1 MTKIII
7 NSVVSII
14 EQNNGVV
21 QITMEDRDNKN
32 MFSRDILSGL
42 MQAYK
47 KIEENRAC
55 KAVIITGFDS
65 YFCSGGTQDSLL
77 SLNDTQ
83 GNFSDVNI
91 YSLPLECRVPV
102 ISAIQGHAIGGG
114 FVMGLFSDIVLLS
127 KESYYTLNFMKYGF
141 TPGMG
146 STLIVPTK
154 LGVDLGSEMLLSAN
168 QYRGDELQQRGVGLQ
183 VLPRKSVL
191 SRAYELA
198 DLIAQKPLRSV
209 SLLKKH
215 LCQQVRDKL
224 PTFIEQELAMHA
236 QTMHQPEVT
245 DNIKRLFGQPSA
257 APARASNVMDNAPS
271 TTAEHSERAGSA
283 THRQTTAAA
292 VAEQDIAIISVAG
305 RFPEAENVD
314 TFWQNL
320 QQGLDC
326 IVDIPDERAALFGL
340 ESNALAC
347 RWGGF
352 IHDVDKFD
360 PLFFKISPR
369 EAQLMDPQERLLLE
383 EVWNLLE
390 SRGYTKQKLAQQ
402 YDHKVAVYTASMYQQ
417 YHAFDTEQDKKSM
430 VAMSSLSSMANRIS
444 HFFDLHGPSMAV
456 DTMCSGAASAIYLAC
471 QNLLSGACRLAI
483 VGATNLSIHGYK
495 YQALSQSQ
503 LLAEQSAVR
512 GFGESGGFIPGET
525 VGAVLLKPL
534 RDAIQ
539 DKDDVLAVI
548 KGVHTDHKGT
558 TDGFNVSDPDALK
571 RLMSGCLQTAKM
583 APQQIDYIETSVA
596 GATVSDSAEIEAM
609 KQVFCDT
616 AGDIK
621 LPIGTVKSSI
631 GHAEAASG
639 LTQLIKVA
647 MQLKHR
653 VLTPSILH
661 QPLNPKLDLDSAPF
675 TIQDKFAPW
684 TTAAAERP
692 RSAMI
697 NTLGAGGSGCCMVLE
712 ECLTAKSATKVA
724 GVRRDRVMVFSAQN
738 EARLKELVTRHMAH
752 FSTEQDIHLDD
763 VAYTLI
769 EGREA
774 MPTRL
779 SCVVNTIEQLRDY
792 LAAWLDGKAQAEVFF
807 HDIEHTSRHA
817 SIELDSANDTEL
829 LKQAKLWVQGGHLS
843 WASLYGEQHGVLP
856 QIIALPTY
864 PFARRHCWLPK
875 PAEKPSPNSA
885 QQIDTPT
892 QPVLSA
898 TDIAQAS
905 DANSTQPLLHSEV
918 TELVVETVGQIL
930 GLGRD
935 ELQLTTPL
943 KALGVTSVTKMLIVS
958 ALCDGME
965 QLDETQ
971 VGSELLQADSVS
983 DLIAVIQCTQPKP
996 AQEAEAKQVPIDLPG
1011 YISQATSSG
1020 YRFEYESSATQL
1032 LDEIDEHSVI
1042 VIGAGPAGI
1051 MAALSAV
1058 LNGVEQVYLFDKRKV
1073 VDRMQ
1078 MVTIYQNALP
1088 YLQRFGVLTQLMER
1102 GTPIAQHNFFYTRSD
1117 NESTRYYQK
1126 QIDKAQLTT
1135 TQFNAP
1141 GNTHKSA
1148 YDEFVGESVLAIS
1161 LADLQ
1166 DVLLTAARD
1175 KGVHIYFNVEA
1186 QVVPT
1191 EGEQASVTLRNL
1203 QLESHFTVTPELVI
1217 LADGECSS
1225 NAQAVGICY
1234 DTETANKGEECWYIY
1249 HCRATSDSSAL
1260 NYKFSF
1266 DADQQLSGCE
1276 FGLFYPNRDELG
1288 VAVYTANGELP
1299 STAQLAQRAQFFADA
1314 QQSKVGE
1321 VLWISKPIDVQ
1332 YTRASTFISKNIM
1345 LTGDASGTGSPV
1357 AGMGAVLAISAYASA
1372 TDEYF
1377 KLRGRDKQAAE
1388 QAYNARQSSFVEA
1401 WQDRS
1406 CDIWSKIDN
1415 LPSSHQSTA
1424 QSAQQKLELET
1435 PL

>member
-47 KIEENRAC
+47 KIEENRTC

-245 DNIKRLFGQPSA
+245 DNIKRLFGQPSS
-257 APARASNVMDNAPS
+257 APARASNAMDSAPS
-271 TTAEHSERAGSA
+271 ETIAHSERTESA
-283 THRQTTAAA
+283 AHRDTTAAS
-292 VAEQDIAIISVAG
+292 VSEQDIAIVSVAG
-305 RFPEAENVD
+305 RFPEAENVAK
-314 TFWQNL
+314 FWQNL
-320 QQGLDC
+320 QQGMDC
-326 IVDIPDERAALFGL
+326 VIDIPEERAALFGS
-340 ESNALAC
+340 ESAALAC

-352 IHDVDKFD
+352 IHGVDKFD

-417 YHAFDTEQDKKSM
+417 YHAFDTEQDKKAM

-471 QNLLSGACRLAI
+471 QSLLSGACRLAI

-503 LLAEQSAVR
+503 LLAEQSTVR
-512 GFGESGGFIPGET
+512 GFGESGGFIPAET

-539 DKDDVLAVI
+539 DNDEVLAVI

-558 TDGFNVSDPDALK
+558 TDGFNVSDPDALT
-571 RLMSGCLQTAKM
+571 RLMAGCLQTAKVT
-583 APQQIDYIETSVA
+583 PQQIHYVETSVA
-596 GATVSDSAEIEAM
+596 GATVSDSAEIQAM
-609 KQVFCDT
+609 KQVFCD
-616 AGDIK
+616 ALGNRK

-647 MQLKHR
+647 MQLKHG

-661 QPLNPKLDLDSAPF
+661 TPLNPKLDLDNAPF
-675 TIQDKFAPW
+675 TIQDKLAPW
-684 TTAAAERP
+684 TTAAEQP

-712 ECLTAKSATKVA
+712 ECLTAKSATKVE

-738 EARLKELVTRHMAH
+738 ETRLKELVTRHMEH

-763 VAYTLI
+763 LAYTLI

-779 SCVVNTIEQLRDY
+779 SCVVNTIEQLREY
-792 LAAWLDGKAQAEVFF
+792 LAAWLDGKAQAQVFF

-817 SIELDSANDTEL
+817 SIELDVENDTEL
-829 LKQAKLWVQGGHLS
+829 LKQAKLWVQGGQLS
-843 WASLYGEQHGVLP
+843 WVSLYGEQHSVLP

-875 PAEKPSPNSA
+875 AAQKPSLNSA
-885 QQIDTPT
+885 QQIDTPA
-892 QPVLSA
+892 QPALSE

-905 DANSTQPLLHSEV
+905 DANAVQPSHQTEV
-918 TELVVETVGQIL
+918 AELVGETVGQIL
-930 GLGRD
+930 GLSRD

-958 ALCDGME
+958 ALCDGIE
-965 QLDETQ
+965 QLDEAQ

-983 DLIAVIQCTQPKP
+983 DLITVIERVQPAP
-996 AQEAEAKQVPIDLPG
+996 AQTVGAKHMPSDLPG

-1020 YRFEYESSATQL
+1020 YRFEYENSATQL
-1032 LDEIDEHSVI
+1032 LDEIDEHSVV

-1058 LNGVEQVYLFDKRKV
+1058 LNGVERVYLFDKRKA

-1088 YLQRFGVLTQLMER
+1088 YLQRFGVLTQLIER

-1126 QIDKAQLTT
+1126 EIDEAQLAT
-1135 TQFNAP
+1135 TQLTAA
-1141 GNTHKSA
+1141 GTSHKSA

-1166 DVLLTAARD
+1166 DVLLIAAREQ
-1175 KGVHIYFNVEA
+1175 GVRIYFNVEA
-1186 QVVPT
+1186 KVVPT
-1191 EGEQASVTLRNL
+1191 ELEQASVTLTNL
-1203 QLESHFTVTPELVI
+1203 QLGSTSTVTPELVI

-1234 DTETANKGEECWYIY
+1234 DIETSNKGEECWYIY
-1249 HCRATSDSSAL
+1249 HCRAVGDRSTL

-1266 DADQQLSGCE
+1266 DAEQQLSGCA

-1288 VAVYTANGELP
+1288 VAVYSANGELP
-1299 STAQLAQRAQFFADA
+1299 SAEQLAQRAQFFSDS
-1314 QQSKVGE
+1314 QQNSVGE

-1332 YTRASTFISKNIM
+1332 YSRASTFISKNIM

-1377 KLRGRDKQAAE
+1377 KLRGRDKLAAE
-1388 QAYNARQSSFVEA
+1388 QAYNERQSSFVDA

-1424 QSAQQKLELET
+1424 QSAQQNLELET

>member
-14 EQNNGVV
+14 EQSNGVV

-168 QYRGDELQQRGVGLQ
+168 QYRGDELQQRRVGLQ

-215 LCQQVRDKL
+215 LCQQVSEKL
-224 PTFIEQELAMHA
+224 PKYIEQELAMHA

-245 DNIKRLFGQPSA
+245 DNIKRLFGQPSSTS
-257 APARASNVMDNAPS
+257 ARLSNAL
-271 TTAEHSERAGSA
+271 ERAPIETAVHNERSGDTTRRDTTTSA
-283 THRQTTAAA
+283 IS
-292 VAEQDIAIISVAG
+292 EQDIAIVSVAG

-314 TFWQNL
+314 TFWANL
-320 QQGLDC
+320 QQGMDC
-326 IVDIPDERAALFGL
+326 VVDIPDERAALFGS
-340 ESNALAC
+340 ESAALRC

-352 IHDVDKFD
+352 IHGVDKFD

-383 EVWNLLE
+383 EVWHLLE
-390 SRGYTKQKLAQQ
+390 RRGYTKQKLAQQ

-417 YHAFDTEQDKKSM
+417 YHAFDTEQDKKAM
-430 VAMSSLSSMANRIS
+430 VAMSSLSSMPNRIS

-512 GFGESGGFIPGET
+512 GFGESGGFIPGEA

-539 DKDDVLAVI
+539 DNDDVLAVI
-548 KGVHTDHKGT
+548 KGVHTDHKGA
-558 TDGFNVSDPDALK
+558 TDGFNASDPDALT
-571 RLMSGCLQTAKM
+571 RLMTGCLQNAKM
-583 APQQIDYIETSVA
+583 TPQQIDYVETSVA
-596 GATVSDSAEIEAM
+596 GATVSDRAEIQAM
-609 KQVFCDT
+609 KQVFCDI
-616 AGDIK
+616 AGKRK
-621 LPIGTVKSSI
+621 LPIGTVKPSI

-647 MQLKHR
+647 MQLKHG

-661 QPLNPKLDLDSAPF
+661 QPLNPKLDLDCTPF
-675 TIQDKFAPW
+675 TIQDQFGSW
-684 TTAAAERP
+684 TTADPEQP

-712 ECLTAKSATKVA
+712 ACLSAKLTTKPGRAHSA
-724 GVRRDRVMVFSAQN
+724 RVMVFSAQN
-738 EARLKELVTRHMAH
+738 EARLRELVTRYITH
-752 FSTEQDIHLDD
+752 FSTVQDTHLDD
-763 VAYTLI
+763 VAYTLTD
-769 EGREA
+769 GREA

-779 SCVVNTIEQLRDY
+779 SCVVRTIEALRDC
-792 LAAWLDGKAQAEVFF
+792 LAAWLYGKAPAQVFF
-807 HDIEHTSRHA
+807 HDTEHSSRQA
-817 SIELDSANDTEL
+817 SIELDAANDTEL
-829 LKQAKLWVQGGHLS
+829 VKQAKLWVQGGQLS
-843 WASLYGEQHGVLP
+843 WESLYGEPHDVSP

-875 PAEKPSPNSA
+875 PAEKPPQVGA
-885 QQIDTPT
+885 QKSNTPA
-892 QPVLSA
+892 QPA
-898 TDIAQAS
+898 TDIAQ
-905 DANSTQPLLHSEV
+905 DMGANSAQSSLHTEV
-918 TELVVETVGQIL
+918 VELVLETVGEIL

-958 ALCDGME
+958 ALCDGIE

-983 DLIAVIQCTQPKP
+983 DLMTVIERAQPAP
-996 AQEAEAKQVPIDLPG
+996 AQVTGANHMPVDLPG
-1011 YISQATSSG
+1011 YISEATSRG
-1020 YRFEYESSATQL
+1020 FRFE
-1032 LDEIDEHSVI
+1032 
-1042 VIGAGPAGI
+1042 
-1051 MAALSAV
+1051 
-1058 LNGVEQVYLFDKRKV
+1058 
-1073 VDRMQ
+1073 
-1078 MVTIYQNALP
+1078 
-1088 YLQRFGVLTQLMER
+1088 
-1102 GTPIAQHNFFYTRSD
+1102 
-1117 NESTRYYQK
+1117 
-1126 QIDKAQLTT
+1126 
-1135 TQFNAP
+1135 
-1141 GNTHKSA
+1141 
-1148 YDEFVGESVLAIS
+1148 
-1161 LADLQ
+1161 
-1166 DVLLTAARD
+1166 
-1175 KGVHIYFNVEA
+1175 
-1186 QVVPT
+1186 
-1191 EGEQASVTLRNL
+1191 
-1203 QLESHFTVTPELVI
+1203 
-1217 LADGECSS
+1217 
-1225 NAQAVGICY
+1225 
-1234 DTETANKGEECWYIY
+1234 
-1249 HCRATSDSSAL
+1249 
-1260 NYKFSF
+1260 
-1266 DADQQLSGCE
+1266 
-1276 FGLFYPNRDELG
+1276 
-1288 VAVYTANGELP
+1288 
-1299 STAQLAQRAQFFADA
+1299 
-1314 QQSKVGE
+1314 
-1321 VLWISKPIDVQ
+1321 
-1332 YTRASTFISKNIM
+1332 
-1345 LTGDASGTGSPV
+1345 
-1357 AGMGAVLAISAYASA
+1357 
-1372 TDEYF
+1372 
-1377 KLRGRDKQAAE
+1377 
-1388 QAYNARQSSFVEA
+1388 
-1401 WQDRS
+1401 
-1406 CDIWSKIDN
+1406 
-1415 LPSSHQSTA
+1415 
-1424 QSAQQKLELET
+1424 
-1435 PL
+1435 